1 VAKYRGEGEP
11 MTRDQKIVA
20 TGAATGVLTMTAAM
34 WGISRALPVPAG
46 LEVVGD
52 RLAYALRWDALA
64 AVPFFAMIIV
74 IGNARAL
81 GPAIDPTLG
90 AESRAMQINGRVAD
104 NTLQQLVIFVV
115 ATLALAAN
123 LPPANMGVIAAA
135 ANVFVIARLVFWIGY
150 RIHPL
155 YRAPG
160 FAATAYLNLGLLG
173 AALWLGFR

>member
-1 VAKYRGEGEP
+1 MK
-11 MTRDQKIVA
+11 RDQQLVSG
-20 TGAATGVLTMTAAM
+20 GAASGVLAMASSM
-34 WGISRALPVPAG
+34 WGLSRALPVPAG
-46 LEVVGD
+46 LDTAGD
-52 RLAYALRWDALA
+52 RLAYALRWDAV
-64 AVPFFAMIIV
+64 AVLPFLAMILA

-90 AESRAMQINGRVAD
+90 AEDRAMLINGRVAD
-104 NTLQQLVIFVV
+104 NTLQQLAIFVV

-123 LPPANMGVIAAA
+123 LPAGQMPVIAAA
-135 ANVFVIARLVFWIGY
+135 AIVFTLARVVFWVGY

-160 FAATAYLNLGLLG
+160 FAATAYLNLGLLI

>member
-1 VAKYRGEGEP
+1 

-20 TGAATGVLTMTAAM
+20 TGAASGVLVMAAAM
-34 WGISRALPVPAG
+34 WGLSRVLPVPAG
-46 LEVVGD
+46 LESVGD
-52 RLAYALRWDALA
+52 RLCHALRWDAIALL
-64 AVPFFAMIIV
+64 PFLAMIIA

-90 AESRAMQINGRVAD
+90 QEDRAMLINGRVAD

-115 ATLALAAN
+115 ATLALAAS
-123 LPPANMGVIAAA
+123 LPPAQMQWIPAAA
-135 ANVFVIARLVFWIGY
+135 IVFTVARIAFWIGY

-160 FAATAYLNLGLLG
+160 FAATAYLNIGLLA

>member
-1 VAKYRGEGEP
+1 

-20 TGAATGVLTMTAAM
+20 AGAASGVLAMAAAM
-34 WGISRALPVPAG
+34 WGLSRALPMPAG
-46 LEVVGD
+46 LASVGD
-52 RLAYALRWDALA
+52 RLGYALRWDALA
-64 AVPFFAMIIV
+64 AVPFLLMILA

-104 NTLQQLVIFVV
+104 NTLQQYAIFVV
-115 ATLALAAN
+115 ATLALATS
-123 LPPANMGVIAAA
+123 LPLEHVNVIAAA
-135 ANVFVIARLVFWIGY
+135 AIVFTVARIVFWIGY

-160 FAATAYLNLGLLG
+160 FAATAYLNIGLLA
-173 AALWLGFR
+173 AALWLGFA

>member
-1 VAKYRGEGEP
+1 
-11 MTRDQKIVA
+11 MTREQKIVA
-20 TGAATGVLTMTAAM
+20 TGAASGVLVMAALT
-34 WGISRALPVPAG
+34 WGLSQTLPVPAG
-46 LEVVGD
+46 LEEAGE
-52 RLAYALRWDALA
+52 RLAFALRWDALA
-64 AVPFFAMIIV
+64 ALPLFAMIV
-74 IGNARAL
+74 AIGNARAL

-104 NTLQQLVIFVV
+104 NTLQQYAIFLV
-115 ATLALAAN
+115 ATLALAAA
-123 LPPANMGVIAAA
+123 LPPANVGVIAAA
-135 ANVFVIARLVFWIGY
+135 AIVFIVARLAFWIGY

>member
-1 VAKYRGEGEP
+1 

-20 TGAATGVLTMTAAM
+20 AGAASGVLVMAAAM
-34 WGISRALPVPAG
+34 WGLSRALPVPAG
-46 LEVVGD
+46 LETVAD
-52 RLAYALRWDALA
+52 RLGYALRCDAVAVLPFLLMILA
-64 AVPFFAMIIV
+64 

-90 AESRAMQINGRVAD
+90 AEDRRMQINGRVAD

-115 ATLALAAN
+115 ATLALAAS
-123 LPPANMGVIAAA
+123 LPPAQMQWLAAA
-135 ANVFVIARLVFWIGY
+135 AIVFTAARLVFWIGY

>member
-1 VAKYRGEGEP
+1 

-20 TGAATGVLTMTAAM
+20 TGAASGVLAMAAAM
-34 WGISRALPVPAG
+34 WGLSRALPVPAG
-46 LEVVGD
+46 LDTVAD
-52 RLAYALRWDALA
+52 RLAYALRWDAVA
-64 AVPFFAMIIV
+64 SVPFFAMIVV

-90 AESRAMQINGRVAD
+90 REDPAMLINGRVAD

-115 ATLALAAN
+115 ATLALAAG
-123 LPPANMGVIAAA
+123 LPSAQMSVIAAA
-135 ANVFVIARLVFWIGY
+135 AIVFTVARLVFWIGY

-160 FAATAYLNLGLLG
+160 FAATAYLNLGLLA

>member
-1 VAKYRGEGEP
+1 

-20 TGAATGVLTMTAAM
+20 GGAASGVLAMAAAM
-34 WGISRALPVPAG
+34 SGLSRALPVPAG
-46 LEVVGD
+46 LETVGD
-52 RLAYALRWDALA
+52 RLAFTLRWV
-64 AVPFFAMIIV
+64 AVAVLPFLAMILA

-90 AESRAMQINGRVAD
+90 AEDPAMLINSRVAD
-104 NTLQQLVIFVV
+104 NTLQQTFIFVV
-115 ATLALAAN
+115 ATLALAAS
-123 LPPANMGVIAAA
+123 LPAGLMPIIAAA
-135 ANVFVIARLVFWIGY
+135 AIVFALARVVFWIGY

-160 FAATAYLNLGLLG
+160 FAATAWLNVGLLA

>member
-1 VAKYRGEGEP
+1 
-11 MTRDQKIVA
+11 MTRHQKIVA
-20 TGAATGVLTMTAAM
+20 IGAASGVLAMAAAM
-34 WGISRALPVPAG
+34 WGLSRALPVPAG
-46 LEVVGD
+46 LETVGD
-52 RLAYALRWDALA
+52 RLGFALRWDAVA
-64 AVPFFAMIIV
+64 AVPFFAMIVV

-90 AESRAMQINGRVAD
+90 PEDPAMLINGRVAD

-115 ATLALAAN
+115 ATLALAAS
-123 LPPANMGVIAAA
+123 LPAAQMSVIAAA
-135 ANVFVIARLVFWIGY
+135 AIVFTLARLVFWIGY

-160 FAATAYLNLGLLG
+160 FAATAYLNLGLLA